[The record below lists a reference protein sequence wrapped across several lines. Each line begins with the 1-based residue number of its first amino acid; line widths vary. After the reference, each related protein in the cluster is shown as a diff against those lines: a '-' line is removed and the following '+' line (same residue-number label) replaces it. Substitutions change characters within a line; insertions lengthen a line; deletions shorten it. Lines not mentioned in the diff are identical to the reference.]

1 MIDAK
6 FYRNKE
12 TGAVVYGVVGN
23 AEAADF
29 ELLQAGVTDGAA
41 EKHVPFVT
49 REGNTVTVR
58 IGEVAHPML
67 EEHYIEFIALVTE
80 NGAQFA
86 QLKPG
91 QLLPSLLRKALRLRL
106 MSTAIFMVFGRLPS
120 KSTCPAISNSL
131 LVSNGAAIC
140 SSIFITTPIYFWVKT
155 N

>member
-12 TGAVVYGVVGN
+12 TGAVVYGVVGS

-29 ELLQAGVTDGAA
+29 ELLRAGVTDGAA

-49 REGNTVTVR
+49 RKGNTVTVR

-67 EEHYIEFIALVTE
+67 EEHYIEFIALVSE
-80 NGAQFA
+80 SGAQFA

-91 QLLPSLLRKALRLRL
+91 QEPVATFTLEEGVEAEAYEYCNLHGLWKASL
-106 MSTAIFMVFGRLPS
+106 
-120 KSTCPAISNSL
+120 
-131 LVSNGAAIC
+131 
-140 SSIFITTPIYFWVKT
+140 
-155 N
+155 

>member
-12 TGAVVYGVVGN
+12 TGAVVYGVVGS

-29 ELLQAGVTDGAA
+29 ELLQAGVTDGATPL
-41 EKHVPFVT
+41 PFVLARLLT
-49 REGNTVTVR
+49 QCSKSTTLSSSLLLLRTALSLHNLSLVR
-58 IGEVAHPML
+58 S
-67 EEHYIEFIALVTE
+67 
-80 NGAQFA
+80 
-86 QLKPG
+86 